1 LSNPANKFKL
11 ASKLVV
17 TLKVMSS
24 TDHKDEHDR
33 FIKTPKQLIAVV
45 TLALVV
51 PILIIVMLAAWV
63 DSGSR
68 DGAGSQAMSKEAIEN
83 RIRPVADLA
92 LKGAGGAKALK
103 TGAEVYTAQCAA
115 CHAAGIAGSPKFGD
129 VGAWAARLKTG
140 YDALYTSAIKGKGS
154 MAAQG
159 GGDYD
164 DVEIARAVV
173 HMANA
178 SGGKF
183 AEPSATP
190 APAAATPAAT
200 AAPVPAPAVA
210 AAPVAAAVAAVA
222 VASTPATNAS
232 KGKAL
237 YDSSCGA
244 CHGAGVAGAPKFG
257 DKTAW
262 APLAKEGVK
271 HLVET
276 VIKGQGAM
284 PPKGGRPDATE
295 ADITAAVEFMLA
307 AAK

>member
-1 LSNPANKFKL
+1 
-11 ASKLVV
+11 
-17 TLKVMSS
+17 MSS

-45 TLALVV
+45 TLALIV
-51 PILIIVMLAAWV
+51 PILIIVMLASWV

-68 DGAGSQAMSKEAIEN
+68 DGAGSKAMTKEAIEN

-103 TGAEVYTAQCAA
+103 TGAEVYTAQCAT

-140 YDALYTSAIKGKGS
+140 YDALYTSAIKGQGS

-178 SGGKF
+178 AGAKF

-190 APAAATPAAT
+190 APAAA
-200 AAPVPAPAVA
+200 VPAPAVA
-210 AAPVAAAVAAVA
+210 AAPVAAAVVAAAA
-222 VASTPATNAS
+222 VASTPSASTN

-271 HLVET
+271 HLVEN
-276 VIKGQGAM
+276 VIKGKGAM
-284 PPKGGRPDATE
+284 PPRGGRPDATE

-307 AAK
+307 SAK